1 MSIRTVRALKRRESI
16 AALSL
21 AAALLIGCGG
31 SDIES
36 HKITIEQARQ
46 AIIGGATD
54 NGDPAIVAIFTH
66 LPNQT
71 SGYLCTGTIISATK
85 VLTAAHC
92 VDPDVIGPGNV
103 HEILL
108 GTTLNGGTLAVSG
121 AAYDPAFDVNNL
133 QAGHDVA
140 VITLAAPT
148 NIAPIPFNTF
158 ALTSAATSA
167 NTRIAGYGTNNH
179 FGSGSGTKRV
189 ATTRINSFDAA
200 LLHIGTT
207 SRQTCHGDSGG
218 PALQVINGVER
229 VVGITSYG
237 MDLPI
242 YQCFG
247 GGYSTRVD
255 SYQAFITANL

>member
-1 MSIRTVRALKRRESI
+1 MAIRTVLGRRESI
-16 AALSL
+16 AAASL
-21 AAALLIGCGG
+21 CSAAALLIGCGG

-46 AIIGGATD
+46 AIIGGTTN

-66 LPNQT
+66 LPGET
-71 SGYLCTGTIISATK
+71 SGYLCTGTIISSTK

-92 VDPDVIGPGNV
+92 VDPDVIGTGNV

-108 GTTLNGGTLAVSG
+108 GTTLNGGTLATSG
-121 AAYDPAFDVNNL
+121 AVYDPAFDVNNL
-133 QAGHDVA
+133 PGGHDVA
-140 VITLAAPT
+140 LITLAAPT
-148 NIAPIPFNTF
+148 TITPIPFNTI

-167 NTRIAGYGTNNH
+167 NTRISGYGTNNH

-189 ATTRINSFDAA
+189 ATTRINSFDSA

-237 MDLPI
+237 TDLPFF
-242 YQCFG
+242 QCFG

-255 SYQAFITANL
+255 TNQAFITANL